1 MKRFYPL
8 NNEAKNIRRVL
19 QTFKSLLIVCL
30 SVTLIMGGLGVFF
43 PEIYVGIF
51 TESPELSKITIKY
64 MPIFILGMCIFGI
77 QQAIQG
83 TFLALGQAKYSI
95 FIALL
100 RKVIL
105 LVPLAIILPKFFGVQ
120 GIYWAE
126 PLADISSVTI
136 ASTTFLLTFKTIL
149 RIKRR

>member
-1 MKRFYPL
+1 
-8 NNEAKNIRRVL
+8 
-19 QTFKSLLIVCL
+19 
-30 SVTLIMGGLGVFF
+30 MGGLGVFF

-149 RIKRR
+149 RIKRK